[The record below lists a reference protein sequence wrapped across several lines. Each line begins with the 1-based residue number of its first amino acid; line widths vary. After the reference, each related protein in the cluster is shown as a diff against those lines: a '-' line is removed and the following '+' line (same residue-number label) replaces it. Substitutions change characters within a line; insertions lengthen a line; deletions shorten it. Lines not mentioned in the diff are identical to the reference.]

1 MAKLPMASAN
11 TASHRTDGGGET
23 TENGVGGRSSELVT
37 TPTVTALKHFLKP
50 TYVLYNT
57 KVAELTFLRFNRGM
71 AIRGERS
78 DGRGTAGDV
87 LALIRARRDVTRT
100 EIGHL
105 TGLSRTAVA
114 ARIAALEGLGLVTE
128 REQAPS
134 TGGRPPTLLSFAAD
148 AGLVLSVA
156 VGISRTRLAVCNLAG
171 DVLTVGDIDQE
182 VALGPDDLM
191 PDVVKRLDVMLQ
203 EHPVLPIYGV
213 GLSLPGTVDRDRGCS
228 QDSPILRG
236 WDGVALRPYFDE
248 LPRLAGVPVIV
259 DNDANAIATVER
271 HGHDDVLV
279 IKASSGL
286 GAAIVAGG
294 VLQRGAS
301 SAAGEFGHN
310 KSAAA
315 QGLPCR
321 CGDTGCLEAIAGG
334 WAVVHAL
341 QQQGHSVR
349 NLRDV
354 VELAHGGDA
363 EARRMIRDSGRY
375 VGEVLAAA
383 VNLLNPAL
391 VVISGDMAGAFEI
404 FVAGL
409 RETLYG
415 NATAQAT
422 RTLEVVAAAHGNQ
435 SGIAGGAVM
444 VLDEVLSPDAVN
456 VLVARPS
463 R

>member
-1 MAKLPMASAN
+1 M
-11 TASHRTDGGGET
+11 
-23 TENGVGGRSSELVT
+23 T
-37 TPTVTALKHFLKP
+37 TP
-50 TYVLYNT
+50 
-57 KVAELTFLRFNRGM
+57 
-71 AIRGERS
+71 
-78 DGRGTAGDV
+78 GD
-87 LALIRARRDVTRT
+87 LFALIRDRREITRT
-100 EIGHL
+100 ELGHL

-114 ARIAALEGLGLVTE
+114 SRIAALAALGLVTE

-134 TGGRPPTLLSFAAD
+134 TGGRPPTLLSFD
-148 AGLVLSVA
+148 AGAGIVLSVA

-171 DVLTVGDIDQE
+171 EVLTITDIDQE

-203 EHPVLPIYGV
+203 EYPDLPIYGV

-228 QDSPILRG
+228 RDSPILRG
-236 WDGVALRPYFDE
+236 WDGVELRPYFDE
-248 LPRLAGVPVIV
+248 LERLSGAPVV
-259 DNDANAIATVER
+259 LDNDSNAIAVVEG
-271 HGHDDVLV
+271 HGYADVLV

-286 GAAIVAGG
+286 GAGIVAGG
-294 VLQRGAS
+294 VLQRGAAQ
-301 SAAGEFGHN
+301 AAGEFGHN
-310 KSAAA
+310 KIAAA

-321 CGDTGCLEAIAGG
+321 CGDTGCVEAIAGG
-334 WAVVHAL
+334 WALVHAL
-341 QQQGHSVR
+341 QQQGHAVR

-375 VGEVLAAA
+375 VGEVLASA
-383 VNLLNPAL
+383 VNLLNPAI
-391 VVISGDMAGAFEI
+391 VVVAGDMAGAYEI

-422 RTLEVVAAAHGNQ
+422 RTLEVVPAAHGAR
-435 SGIAGGAVM
+435 SGTVGGAVM
-444 VLDEVLSPDAVN
+444 VLDEVLSARAVDA
-456 VLVARPS
+456 LAARPL